1 MTASP
6 LLGQTKLQAPC
17 SLKCGSLWFFLSL
30 PANGANRVLFKIS
43 PPDNLLLAVVVSSLN
58 DLRHIFQGAEAWFPG
73 QNIGGQGLETAACC
87 LSLLQ
92 GGEPSH
98 VLSADQAQCV
108 LQVAFS

>member
-1 MTASP
+1 MTSTP
-6 LLGQTKLQAPC
+6 LLGQMKMWC
-17 SLKCGSLWFFLSL
+17 LWFFLSL

-73 QNIGGQGLETAACC
+73 QNICGQGLETAACC